1 MPKSMPPKRK
11 TFSTYSI
18 EEQQSKKCSISEL
31 YDENDEEVDHTS
43 EALNVSRKSD
53 DKTVPLEIY
62 LATKE
67 KLKET
72 SNQLEKL
79 KYENEIIKKYLSM
92 FD

>member
-1 MPKSMPPKRK
+1 MPPKRK
-11 TFSTYSI
+11 TFSIYSI
-18 EEQQSKKCSISEL
+18 EEQQSKKREL
-31 YDENDEEVDHTS
+31 YDENDEELDHTS
-43 EALNVSRKSD
+43 EKLDVSRESDD
-53 DKTVPLEIY
+53 DKTVPLEIF

-72 SNQLEKL
+72 TNQLEKL